1 MQNKLEKD
9 LTEAGFSLME
19 LIIAITISL
28 TVLSV
33 AATLLASSFNTRLR
47 ENQKTDGL
55 ADAQRALNLM
65 TREIANSGYGLTN
78 NGIVAGDSST
88 TTIRV
93 RANLNATSGETSSTT
108 TTDRDEDIKYM
119 LYTDGGSSYIVRL
132 DVNTAAQETEMILI
146 EGVMGLFDGSPSSAD
161 LAGALGV
168 PVLAVIDA
176 SAMAETFGFALTL
189 PIGWPGAS
197 SGSPPT
203 VRSLGCPAEKHGRL
217 SRSGQR

>member
-1 MQNKLEKD
+1 
-9 LTEAGFSLME
+9 ME

-33 AATLLASSFNTRLR
+33 AATLLAGSFNTRLR

-78 NGIVAGDSST
+78 NGIVAGDSSA

-119 LYTDGGSSYIVRL
+119 LYTDAGSSYIVRL
-132 DVNTAAQETEMILI
+132 DVNTAAQETVLANRVDTLNIRYYANRIDYTPDICDIRTTATEVTQKSLAKFVVITVCVTLPERGTPGSSGYIPASSVQMISDVTLRN
-146 EGVMGLFDGSPSSAD
+146 AD
-161 LAGALGV
+161 LV
-168 PVLAVIDA
+168 NY
-176 SAMAETFGFALTL
+176 
-189 PIGWPGAS
+189 
-197 SGSPPT
+197 
-203 VRSLGCPAEKHGRL
+203 
-217 SRSGQR
+217 